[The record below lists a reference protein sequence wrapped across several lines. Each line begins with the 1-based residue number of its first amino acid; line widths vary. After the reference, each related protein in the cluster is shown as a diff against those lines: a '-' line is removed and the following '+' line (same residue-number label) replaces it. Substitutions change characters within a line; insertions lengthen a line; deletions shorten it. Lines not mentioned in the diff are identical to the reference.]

1 MLFFAAKLPAEKL
14 RVVLGEDE
22 ETATVVVPTEP
33 VILVRDVPPRILPAI
48 PGPSWYSRV
57 GSI

>member
-14 RVVLGEDE
+14 RVALGEDE

-48 PGPSWYSRV
+48 PGPS
-57 GSI
+57 